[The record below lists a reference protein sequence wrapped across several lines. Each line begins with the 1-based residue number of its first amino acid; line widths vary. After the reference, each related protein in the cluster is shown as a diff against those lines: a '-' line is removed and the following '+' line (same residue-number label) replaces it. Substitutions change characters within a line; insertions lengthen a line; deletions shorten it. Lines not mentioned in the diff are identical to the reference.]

1 MPATASHAAAPAPVR
16 KPMATATSTT
26 STSEIRLA
34 ASEVSTCDHSALERA
49 IGMDWNRSK
58 IPLCI
63 SVKSRTAV

>member
-1 MPATASHAAAPAPVR
+1 
-16 KPMATATSTT
+16 MATATSTT

-58 IPLCI
+58 IPLCM